1 VATTIFGNARPPPH
15 DLGRGVSAMTATVA
29 PARPRKPSTP
39 PTTRARAADRA
50 WIVVVVV
57 VANAVVAVGLW
68 FRHGGLAS
76 ATGPGATATAVGQ
89 ITGLLGAYAVL
100 LELLLMARVPWL
112 ERYVGLDRLAVWHR
126 WNGFAA
132 VWLLVAHTVFI
143 TLGYAAGNRQSLVGQ
158 TLDFVNH
165 YPDVL
170 MAFVGLFLFVGV
182 AVASVRMARRT
193 MHRET
198 WYLVHL
204 YAYLAVALGFAHQ
217 LAVGNDFSTD
227 ALARAWWVALYVAVI
242 VSILAWRVGWPLWFN
257 ARHRLRVER
266 VEREA
271 PGVVSIYLTGR
282 RLDRIRARS
291 GQFFLWRFLTADG
304 WWKAHPFSLSAAP
317 TTGRLR
323 ITVKDLG
330 DHTAALQHVRRGTGV
345 FAEGP
350 YGTFT
355 AERRT
360 HRKVL
365 LVAGGI
371 GITPLRALLDSF
383 PGDPGDVTLL
393 YRVVDDDDIVFRDEL
408 VELAKARG
416 IEFRLGVGP
425 EIGDDQTD
433 RLGIPALRAVVPDV
447 RKRDCFV
454 CGPPGLIDAVCRRLA
469 LLGVPKQQIHFE
481 RFEF

>member
-1 VATTIFGNARPPPH
+1 MV
-15 DLGRGVSAMTATVA
+15 VTA
-29 PARPRKPSTP
+29 
-39 PTTRARAADRA
+39 
-50 WIVVVVV
+50 V
-57 VANAVVAVGLW
+57 VANGVVVIGLW
-68 FRHGGLAS
+68 LRHGGLTN
-76 ATGPGATATAVGQ
+76 ATGPGGTATAVGQ
-89 ITGLLGAYAVL
+89 LTGLLGAYAVL

-112 ERYVGLDRLAVWHR
+112 ERYLGLDHLAVWHR

-143 TLGYAAGNRQSLVGQ
+143 TIGYGAANQQSFVGQ
-158 TLDFVNH
+158 TFDFVHH
-165 YPDVL
+165 YADVL
-170 MAFVGLFLFVGV
+170 MAFVGLALFIAV
-182 AVASVRMARRT
+182 AAASVRLARRT
-193 MHRET
+193 LRRET

-227 ALARAWWVALYVAVI
+227 AVARAWWVALYVVVI
-242 VSILAWRVGWPLWFN
+242 ASILVWRVGWPLWFN
-257 ARHRLRVER
+257 ARHRLRVDR
-266 VEREA
+266 VEHEA
-271 PGVVSIYLTGR
+271 PGVVSIYMTGR
-282 RLDRIRARS
+282 DVDRMDVRP

-304 WWKAHPFSLSAAP
+304 WWKSHPFSLSAAP
-317 TTGRLR
+317 AKGRLR

-330 DHTAALQHVRRGTGV
+330 DHSAALQRVRRGTGV

-360 HRKVL
+360 RRKVL

-371 GITPLRALLDSF
+371 GITPLRSLLDAL
-383 PGDPGDVTLL
+383 PGTPGDVMLL
-393 YRVVDDDDIVFRDEL
+393 YRIVDDDDAVFRDEL
-408 VELAKARG
+408 RDLAAARG

-433 RLGIPALRAVVPDV
+433 RLGIPALRVMVPDV
-447 RKRDCFV
+447 RERDCFA
-454 CGPPGLIDAVCRRLA
+454 CGPPGMIDAMRRRLR
-469 LLGVPKQQIHFE
+469 LLGVPKSQIHFE

>member
-1 VATTIFGNARPPPH
+1 MV
-15 DLGRGVSAMTATVA
+15 VTA
-29 PARPRKPSTP
+29 
-39 PTTRARAADRA
+39 
-50 WIVVVVV
+50 V
-57 VANAVVAVGLW
+57 VANGVVVIGLW
-68 FRHGGLAS
+68 LRHGGLTN
-76 ATGPGATATAVGQ
+76 ATGPGGTATAVGQ
-89 ITGLLGAYAVL
+89 LTGLLGAYAVL

-112 ERYVGLDRLAVWHR
+112 ERYLGLDHLAVWHR

-143 TLGYAAGNRQSLVGQ
+143 TIGYGAANQQSFVGQ
-158 TLDFVNH
+158 TFDFVHH
-165 YPDVL
+165 YADVL
-170 MAFVGLFLFVGV
+170 MAFVGLALFIAV
-182 AVASVRMARRT
+182 AAASVRLARRT
-193 MHRET
+193 LRRET

-227 ALARAWWVALYVAVI
+227 AVARAWWVALYVVVI
-242 VSILAWRVGWPLWFN
+242 ASILVWRVGWPLWFN
-257 ARHRLRVER
+257 ARHRLRVDR
-266 VEREA
+266 VEHEA
-271 PGVVSIYLTGR
+271 PGVVSIYMNGR
-282 RLDRIRARS
+282 DVDRMDVRP

-304 WWKAHPFSLSAAP
+304 WWKSHPFSLSAAP
-317 TTGRLR
+317 AKGRLR

-330 DHTAALQHVRRGTGV
+330 DHSAALQRVRRGTGV

-360 HRKVL
+360 RRKVL

-371 GITPLRALLDSF
+371 GITPLRSLLDAL
-383 PGDPGDVTLL
+383 PGTPGDVTLL
-393 YRVVDDDDIVFRDEL
+393 YRIVDDDDAVFRDEL
-408 VELAKARG
+408 RDLAAARG

-433 RLGIPALRAVVPDV
+433 RLGIPALRVMVPDV
-447 RKRDCFV
+447 RERDCFA
-454 CGPPGLIDAVCRRLA
+454 CGPPGMIDAMRRRLR
-469 LLGVPKQQIHFE
+469 LLGVPKSQIHFE